1 LELIRSLQK
10 PTNRELPKE
19 QKKLKIIIKWLLD
32 ENIWSIEVEEYLIEG
47 GYYQHAYAVRREVL
61 KQAILVI
68 YFFDHPVEHDWWESG
83 EDWQDSISAMS
94 FSRPIENYLIRL
106 LQIEEYIEYLKKNGK
121 RAFVIAMAKIQD
133 ILITANNVAFLNLIF
148 LPLYLDS
155 T

>member
-68 YFFDHPVEHDWWESG
+68 YFFDHPVE
-83 EDWQDSISAMS
+83 DWQDSISAMS